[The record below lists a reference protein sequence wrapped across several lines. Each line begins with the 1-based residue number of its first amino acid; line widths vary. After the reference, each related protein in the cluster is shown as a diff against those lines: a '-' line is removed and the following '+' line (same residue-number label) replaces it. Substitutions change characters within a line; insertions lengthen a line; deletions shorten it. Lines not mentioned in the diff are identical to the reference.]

1 MAVACNG
8 GFFGC
13 RWLNN
18 FESDLLTKPLSNL
31 SEVLDIPAAID
42 YFIGTE
48 VTKNPDGYRG
58 SIKMHKDRGGPL
70 VMGPMWVSGSEP

>member
-1 MAVACNG
+1 MNT
-8 GFFGC
+8 
-13 RWLNN
+13 L
-18 FESDLLTKPLSNL
+18 ESALLSQPVSNL
-31 SEVLDIPAAID
+31 SSVLDVPAAID

-70 VMGPMWVSGSEP
+70 VMGPMWVSTMPDIPDQ